1 MPTTST
7 SALIVPVFA
16 LVVGAAV
23 VAVTRAVPKTSP
35 YRTGAIMAAV
45 IVACFAAFGLLRV
58 LMPYVPASFMNGLFY
73 AVLVGQVGFGA
84 LSLIDL
90 ARRPPDSRILRVWR
104 WFWLTIFTASA
115 TGVAVKAF
123 QESDPYLGV
132 QWGFW
137 TSWFLWLASDLE
149 HLVNSRRARA
159 EEKAAERR
167 ERRRL
172 WVDFPQREP
181 AGPTLPRDPSR
192 P

>member
-1 MPTTST
+1 MTTASP
-7 SALIVPVFA
+7 SILFIPILA
-16 LVVGAAV
+16 LVVGGAV
-23 VAVTRAVPKTSP
+23 VVATRAVPKTSP
-35 YRTGAIMAAV
+35 HRTGVIITAV
-45 IVACFAAFGLLRV
+45 IAACFAAFGLIVV
-58 LMPYVPASFMNGLFY
+58 LTPYVPASFLDGLVY
-73 AVLVGQVGFGA
+73 AVLVGQAGFGA
-84 LSLIDL
+84 LALIDL
-90 ARRPPDSRILRVWR
+90 ARRPPDSRILRIWR
-104 WFWLTIFTASA
+104 WSWLTIFTASA